1 MEINWAEP
9 RPRKKTWRNCSEL
22 LYKKA
27 VLESFLKRTRKQ
39 IHSCKSCMAWALFLL
54 KFISKCRCLLAN
66 CAKFFR
72 AVILHNTCGSCNTYG
87 SSVFLLILRKPWN
100 IYFAKHL
107 RTAASESFL
116 LLPFYKMFGFQ
127 ALWGGF
133 FFALKSLSVVKDFF
147 KRVFKYMLIWR
158 ICCLFDNFD
167 QF

>member
-1 MEINWAEP
+1 
-9 RPRKKTWRNCSEL
+9 
-22 LYKKA
+22 
-27 VLESFLKRTRKQ
+27 
-39 IHSCKSCMAWALFLL
+39 MAWALFLL

-116 LLPFYKMFGFQ
+116 LLPFYQNVWISGSMR
-127 ALWGGF
+127 GF
-133 FFALKSLSVVKDFF
+133 FLCFKSLSVAKEFF
-147 KRVFKYMLIWR
+147 KWVFKYLLIWR

-167 QF
+167 QFKGEVCYSLQLYWNRTSAWVSSCKFASYFHNTFS

>member
-39 IHSCKSCMAWALFLL
+39 IHSYKSCMAWALFLL

-116 LLPFYKMFGFQ
+116 LLPFYQNVWISGSMR
-127 ALWGGF
+127 GF
-133 FFALKSLSVVKDFF
+133 FLCFKVFICGEGLFQMSFQIYADLKNL
-147 KRVFKYMLIWR
+147 
-158 ICCLFDNFD
+158 LFVW
-167 QF
+167 